1 MFGIV
6 LYLIVQIKIK
16 KWIAV
21 KKKDVPRNEE
31 LSQDKELS

>member
-6 LYLIVQIKIK
+6 LYLIVQIKIS
-16 KWIAV
+16 KWIADEI
-21 KKKDVPRNEE
+21 KDVPRNEE